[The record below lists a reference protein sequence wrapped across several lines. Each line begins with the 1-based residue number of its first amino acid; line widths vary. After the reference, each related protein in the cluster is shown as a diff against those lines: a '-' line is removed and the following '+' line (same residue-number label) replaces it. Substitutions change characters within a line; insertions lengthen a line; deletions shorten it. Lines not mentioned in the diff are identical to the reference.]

1 MEKRNKIAVFTLL
14 LLLIGIFIF
23 SLIEKHS
30 QWIEVFYARG
40 FYRFYS
46 HVPRFI
52 FGYVPFSLG
61 DLFYAIVVGLLLYSI
76 AKLIGNLWKGRWKN
90 SFRPVLLII
99 NLLLGLYFF
108 FYLSWGLNYYRE
120 PISTNANLQVDSLKL
135 ADYLVVLNGFLD
147 STNNLREH
155 VDPSQWE
162 EHKEA
167 IQTDLSTWVQQDT
180 AFAEFL
186 SRGHI
191 RAKSP
196 INSRIV
202 SFFGVS
208 GYFNPFTHEAQ
219 VNNAMPVTFLPFTT
233 VHELAHQ
240 QGIGF
245 EDEANFIAFVRLQ
258 QHPQSFYRYSAYLQ
272 TTLYMLRELQGMYP
286 DLGKDYKGRLSAKV
300 LKDVEKER
308 YFWSQYTGWV
318 DDVMG
323 LFYNQYL
330 KHNNQQEGIARYD
343 RMTRLVLAYEL
354 KRRGCR

>member
-1 MEKRNKIAVFTLL
+1 MEKRDKIAVFTVV

-23 SLIEKHS
+23 SLVEQHS
-30 QWIEVFYARG
+30 QWIEAFYARG
-40 FYRFYS
+40 FYRSYS
-46 HVPRFI
+46 H
-52 FGYVPFSLG
+52 VPFSLG
-61 DLFYAIVVGLLLYSI
+61 DLFYVLVVAFLLYSI
-76 AKLIGNLWKGRWKN
+76 AKLIGNLWKGRWKS
-90 SFRPVLLII
+90 SFRSVLTMI
-99 NLLLGLYFF
+99 NLVLGLYFF
-108 FYLSWGLNYYRE
+108 FYLSWGMNYYRE
-120 PISTNANLQVDSLKL
+120 PISINANLKVDSLKL

-155 VDPSQWE
+155 VNPSEWE
-162 EHKEA
+162 EHKET
-167 IQTDLSTWVQQDT
+167 IQRDLNTWVQQDT
-180 AFAEFL
+180 AFADFL
-186 SRGHI
+186 SRGQI

-208 GYFNPFTHEAQ
+208 GYFNPFTHEAH
-219 VNNAMPVTFLPFTT
+219 VNKAMPVTFLPFTT

-245 EDEANFIAFVRLQ
+245 EDEANFIAFARLQ
-258 QHPQSFYRYSAYLQ
+258 RHPQIFYRYSAYLQ
-272 TTLYMLRELQGMYP
+272 TTLYMLLELQVMYP

-300 LKDVEKER
+300 LNDMEKER

>member
-135 ADYLVVLNGFLD
+135 ADYLVVLNAFLD

-162 EHKEA
+162 EHKET

-180 AFAEFL
+180 AFADFL
-186 SRGHI
+186 SRGQI

-219 VNNAMPVTFLPFTT
+219 VNKAMPVTFLPFTT

-308 YFWSQYTGWV
+308 CFWSQYTGWV